1 MPKAS
6 PETPRSS
13 PTAGTN
19 SALEADHM
27 ENSSVPSS
35 EILALHERFREI
47 KHSVNNTIAV
57 MMALS
62 ELAQR
67 NPTHYEKLTQAVLT
81 RCPEIVSQLQG
92 FQQELLSKVNPELV
106 SKGLPPMSGRL

>member
-1 MPKAS
+1 
-6 PETPRSS
+6 
-13 PTAGTN
+13 
-19 SALEADHM
+19 M
-27 ENSSVPSS
+27 ENTSVPSS

-81 RCPEIVSQLQG
+81 RCPEIVSQLQN
-92 FQQELLSKVNPELV
+92 FQQELLSKVNPELLNRPRPPT
-106 SKGLPPMSGRL
+106 SGLF

>member
-1 MPKAS
+1 
-6 PETPRSS
+6 
-13 PTAGTN
+13 
-19 SALEADHM
+19 M

-67 NPTHYEKLTQAVLT
+67 NPAHYEKLTQAVLT

-92 FQQELLSKVNPELV
+92 FQQQLLSKINPEIL
-106 SKGLPPMSGRL
+106 SKPKPPFSGKL

>member
-1 MPKAS
+1 M
-6 PETPRSS
+6 
-13 PTAGTN
+13 
-19 SALEADHM
+19 D
-27 ENSSVPSS
+27 NSSVPSS

-81 RCPEIVSQLQG
+81 RCPDIVSQLQG
-92 FQQELLSKVNPELV
+92 FQQELLSKVNPELL
-106 SKGLPPMSGRL
+106 SKPRPPMSGIL

>member
-1 MPKAS
+1 
-6 PETPRSS
+6 
-13 PTAGTN
+13 
-19 SALEADHM
+19 M

-81 RCPEIVSQLQG
+81 RCPDIVSLLQG
-92 FQQELLSKVNPELV
+92 FQQELLSKVNPELAA
-106 SKGLPPMSGRL
+106 KAKTPMSGRL

>member
-1 MPKAS
+1 
-6 PETPRSS
+6 
-13 PTAGTN
+13 
-19 SALEADHM
+19 M

-92 FQQELLSKVNPELV
+92 FQQELLAKASPDGVVKAA
-106 SKGLPPMSGRL
+106 GPMSGRL

>member
-1 MPKAS
+1 
-6 PETPRSS
+6 
-13 PTAGTN
+13 
-19 SALEADHM
+19 M

-81 RCPEIVSQLQG
+81 RCPDIVSQLQG
-92 FQQELLSKVNPELV
+92 FQQELLSKVSPDGV
-106 SKGLPPMSGRL
+106 VKAAGPMSGRL

>member
-1 MPKAS
+1 
-6 PETPRSS
+6 
-13 PTAGTN
+13 
-19 SALEADHM
+19 M
-27 ENSSVPSS
+27 ENTSVPSS

-81 RCPEIVSQLQG
+81 RCPEIVSQLQN
-92 FQQELLSKVNPELV
+92 FQQELLSKVNPELL
-106 SKGLPPMSGRL
+106 SRPRPPTSGLL

>member
-1 MPKAS
+1 
-6 PETPRSS
+6 
-13 PTAGTN
+13 
-19 SALEADHM
+19 M

-67 NPTHYEKLTQAVLT
+67 NPTHYEKLTQAVLS

-92 FQQELLSKVNPELV
+92 FQQELLAKASPD
-106 SKGLPPMSGRL
+106 GLAKAVPPMSGRL

>member
-1 MPKAS
+1 
-6 PETPRSS
+6 
-13 PTAGTN
+13 
-19 SALEADHM
+19 M

-92 FQQELLSKVNPELV
+92 FQQELLSKANPDAV
-106 SKGLPPMSGRL
+106 AKASHPMSGRL

>member
-1 MPKAS
+1 
-6 PETPRSS
+6 
-13 PTAGTN
+13 
-19 SALEADHM
+19 M

-81 RCPEIVSQLQG
+81 RCPEIVSQLQN
-92 FQQELLSKVNPELV
+92 FQQELLSKVNPELL
-106 SKGLPPMSGRL
+106 SRPKPPMSGLL

>member
-1 MPKAS
+1 
-6 PETPRSS
+6 
-13 PTAGTN
+13 
-19 SALEADHM
+19 M
-27 ENSSVPSS
+27 ENPSVPSS

-81 RCPEIVSQLQG
+81 RCPEIVSQLQS
-92 FQQELLSKVNPELV
+92 FQQELLSKVNPDTL
-106 SKGLPPMSGRL
+106 KAIPPMSGRL